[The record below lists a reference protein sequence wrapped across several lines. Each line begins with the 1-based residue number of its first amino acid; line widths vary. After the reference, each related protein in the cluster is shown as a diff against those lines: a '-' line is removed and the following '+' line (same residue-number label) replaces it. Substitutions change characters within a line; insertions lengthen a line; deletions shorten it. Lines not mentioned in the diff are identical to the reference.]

1 MNIFYRYCN
10 KELDSSQYRDK
21 RPSWFSKFT
30 CFDTFWNSYLQVR
43 SNGIKLFFIGE
54 PGKLQDYIKSKV
66 NVADYIDINE
76 DTCTKS
82 VIKAIEVIDSVKDN
96 NSIFCAEDD
105 YLWLPDA
112 VETLYYGMEL
122 NGFVTGYDHPG
133 INYIENCNMCQNNI
147 TKEKEKIVF
156 YRGKHWRTN
165 ESTTHTFGCKRE
177 IFDKTKHIILN
188 RIELD
193 DQAFFKKSYLDYG
206 IRLWSPI
213 PAVTSDCHITYTS
226 PGINWE
232 YFNNLFKEHPN
243 MILTKYEN
251 LNLQI
256 L

>member
-10 KELDSSQYRDK
+10 KELESSQYRDK

-30 CFDTFWNSYLQVR
+30 CFDTFYNSYLN
-43 SNGIKLFFIGE
+43 SLSIADSFKLFFIGE
-54 PGKLQDYIKSKV
+54 PGRLQDYIQSKFV
-66 NVADYIDINE
+66 TPQTFIDINE

-96 NSIFCAEDD
+96 DSIFCAEDD

-112 VETLYYGMEL
+112 VETLYQGIEL

-133 INYIENCNMCQNNI
+133 INYMQDCNMCQNNI
-147 TKEKEKIVF
+147 TKEKEKIAF
-156 YRGKHWRTN
+156 YQGKHWRTN

-213 PAVTSDCHITYTS
+213 PGVTTACDKDYLTPT
-226 PGINWE
+226 INWE
-232 YFNNLFKEHPN
+232 QFNSS
-243 MILTKYEN
+243 IT
-251 LNLQI
+251 
-256 L
+256 